1 MDFALPR
8 HQGAVFL
15 DTGLHA
21 DHRRMFGDC
30 VENFLARQHHAHRP
44 ASLLRQCD
52 GNRFDLGINLAA
64 VATAEVGHNDAHLRY
79 WNFEYVGE
87 LGPYDEGILRR
98 RPDDN
103 PAPRLD

>member
-1 MDFALPR
+1 RPYNGPF
-8 HQGAVFL
+8 FL
-15 DTGLHA
+15 DPVLSG
-21 DHRRMFGDC
+21 DPRRIFGDC
-30 VENFLARQHHAHRP
+30 VENFLPRQPPAPRP

-52 GNRFDLGINLAA
+52 GNRFDLGITLAA

-98 RPDDN
+98 RPDGN